1 MEFIMPLISEI
12 KKCIETA
19 LEQKKKI
26 ILFPFGDVGLQ
37 VKNIMKEMYD
47 IEPAY
52 ILDNQVCKYN
62 SKIKPVSFL
71 GEKQINCKEY
81 ALILAST
88 NSSIYHE
95 LKQNVLQYMDAS
107 QIVEFEEM
115 KIELFGDDI
124 YINSNTKVGKYSYGP
139 LINHW
144 LVESVGAFCSFAPGV
159 QVVENHTIQFVTT
172 HPIMYAGNQANKEYK
187 KPYDKMRDQGWY
199 MEGIVPKGKIQKFR
213 KINIGNDVWLGRN
226 VLITNGANIG
236 NGVIAGAGA
245 VITKDVP
252 DYAVVVG
259 VPARI
264 IRYRYTPEQIAA
276 LNRIQWWDWSDD
288 EIRERYDDFYLPIEE
303 FIKKYDK

>member
-1 MEFIMPLISEI
+1 MVSVAKI
-12 KKCIETA
+12 KECIEEA
-19 LEQKKKI
+19 IQKSKDKI
-26 ILFPFGDVGLQ
+26 IIFPFGDIGLKM
-37 VKNIMKEMYD
+37 KNIMQEMYD

-52 ILDNQVCKYN
+52 ILDNQICQYN

-71 GEKQINCKEY
+71 GEPDINCAEY
-81 ALILAST
+81 VVILAST
-88 NSSIYHE
+88 NSLIYDE
-95 LKQNVLQYMDAS
+95 LKQNVLHYMNIN
-107 QIVEFEEM
+107 QIVEFEDM
-115 KIELFGDDI
+115 KIKSFVHSKEI
-124 YINSNTKVGKYSYGP
+124 CINSHTKVGKYSYGP

-144 LVESVGAFCSFAPGV
+144 LVESVGAFCSFASGV
-159 QVVENHTIQFVTT
+159 QVVQNHPIQFITT
-172 HPIMYAGNQANKEYK
+172 HPIMYAGNQANKEYEK
-187 KPYDKMRDQGWY
+187 TYDEMKDQAWY
-199 MEGIVPKGKIQKFR
+199 MEGIVPRGKIQKFR

-226 VLITNGANIG
+226 VLITNGSNIG

>member
-1 MEFIMPLISEI
+1 MPLISEI

-172 HPIMYAGNQANKEYK
+172 HPIMYAGNQAKKEYK

-199 MEGIVPKGKIQKFR
+199 MEGIVPRGKIQKFR
-213 KINIGNDVWLGRN
+213 KTLAIYGKI
-226 VLITNGANIG
+226 
-236 NGVIAGAGA
+236 
-245 VITKDVP
+245 
-252 DYAVVVG
+252 
-259 VPARI
+259 
-264 IRYRYTPEQIAA
+264 
-276 LNRIQWWDWSDD
+276 
-288 EIRERYDDFYLPIEE
+288 
-303 FIKKYDK
+303 